1 MTEMEFI
8 HLLRRLFSSPFRL
21 LIFSTALLQKMR
33 ARVTRDGTKCAKNST
48 FNGYD
53 IYFRGTQRQFSEDIC
68 SEEDLRSRI
77 FGTFVGKFLA
87 RLPLVGFSTI

>member
-8 HLLRRLFSSPFRL
+8 HLLRRLFPTPFRL

-48 FNGYD
+48 FNGYQY
-53 IYFRGTQRQFSEDIC
+53 ISMKSTPSLEKVSSYG
-68 SEEDLRSRI
+68 L
-77 FGTFVGKFLA
+77 
-87 RLPLVGFSTI
+87 LPRFWLLVEYKSVISVAG